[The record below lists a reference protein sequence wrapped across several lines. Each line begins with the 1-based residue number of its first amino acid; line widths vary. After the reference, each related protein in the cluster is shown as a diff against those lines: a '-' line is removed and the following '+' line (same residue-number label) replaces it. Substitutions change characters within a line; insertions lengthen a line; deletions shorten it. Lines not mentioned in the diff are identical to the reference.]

1 MAGSG
6 GGDTEGAIY
15 DINVTPLVDITL
27 VLLIIMMVTAK
38 IIVSHGVPLKLP
50 NAATGEEV
58 PKVFQV
64 DLTADGK
71 IYVDRAIVKNEE
83 NLVTMA
89 RDAKKKK
96 EDLRAVIRAADDVDH
111 GKVFELIGKLR
122 DAGVGKIA
130 FAVTPSQALKPEDLK

>member
-1 MAGSG
+1 MASG

-38 IIVSHGVPLKLP
+38 IIVSHGVPLRLP
-50 NAATGEEV
+50 NAATGEEI
-58 PKVFQV
+58 PKKFQV
-64 DLTADGK
+64 DMTSDGK
-71 IYVDRAIVKNEE
+71 IYVDRIPVKSEE
-83 NLVTMA
+83 KLIEMA
-89 RDAKKKK
+89 KDAKKKTD
-96 EDLRAVIRAADDVDH
+96 DLRAVIRAADEVEH

-130 FAVTPSQALKPEDLK
+130 FAVTPSQALKPEELK